1 MPVRAFARSGAAA
14 RWARRQRRRK
24 MFATR
29 LGGAPRLRGF
39 AQGPSQAPC
48 RTGNTRFA
56 PSALPHAPTCAPGTA
71 AKTRDGAPRRSA
83 AERTAGGAKWPARPL
98 HAPTLKR
105 LIAAE
110 SQQAPQRG
118 KGPCLRPTRRRPGL
132 APTWMG
138 PWGKRTTA
146 RSQPGPAGAAARAR
160 PASRYARGR
169 RMMKSLPAP
178 TSLCTSISPCM
189 AMTMCLTIARPS
201 PVPPMA
207 RERPLSTR

>member
-1 MPVRAFARSGAAA
+1 MPVRAFARKEAAA

-24 MFATR
+24 NVCNARWGRAAFARICATAVSSPVPHR
-29 LGGAPRLRGF
+29 QHAFCP
-39 AQGPSQAPC
+39 P
-48 RTGNTRFA
+48 
-56 PSALPHAPTCAPGTA
+56 ALPHAPACAPGTA
-71 AKTRDGAPRRSA
+71 A
-83 AERTAGGAKWPARPL
+83 RTARWRTAAIGGRAHGRRREMARAPFACAHIETADCSREPAG
-98 HAPTLKR
+98 PTAR
-105 LIAAE
+105 
-110 SQQAPQRG
+110 
-118 KGPCLRPTRRRPGL
+118 KGPLF
-132 APTWMG
+132 APDAPS
-138 PWGKRTTA
+138 PWAGAHVDGTVGQARNGAITA
-146 RSQPGPAGAAARAR
+146 RPAGAAARAR

>member
-1 MPVRAFARSGAAA
+1 MPVRAFARNGAAA

-71 AKTRDGAPRRSA
+71 AKTRDGALRRSA
-83 AERTAGGAKWPARPL
+83 ARRTAGGAKWPARPL

-105 LIAAE
+105 LLQPSVSRPHSVEKTLICARRAVALGWHPRGWTVG
-110 SQQAPQRG
+110 QARNG
-118 KGPCLRPTRRRPGL
+118 
-132 APTWMG
+132 AI
-138 PWGKRTTA
+138 TA
-146 RSQPGPAGAAARAR
+146 RPAGAAARAR

-169 RMMKSLPAP
+169 RMMKSLPTP

-189 AMTMCLTIARPS
+189 AMTMCLTIARPN